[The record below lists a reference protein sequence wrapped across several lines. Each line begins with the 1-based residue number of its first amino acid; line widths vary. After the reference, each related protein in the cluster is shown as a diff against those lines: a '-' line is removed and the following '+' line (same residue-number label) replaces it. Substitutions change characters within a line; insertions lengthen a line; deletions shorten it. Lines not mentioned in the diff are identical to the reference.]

1 MDQFEYNHVLNSQSK
16 SEADLNSF
24 KDDNKTREVRE
35 KQTKKLQ
42 VLILLSPSSSSSLS
56 FSSSS
61 SNFLPLSSLSPL
73 PQIFSLS
80 PSPPSQITFAKQKGD
95 ILGLVVID
103 SGYGS
108 VIPSC
113 IVAHMNKTG
122 AAGRSNL
129 LNVGDQILSINGVSL
144 VGMPLRVAIEQIKV
158 SMSQ

>member
-24 KDDNKTREVRE
+24 KDDNKTKEVRE
-35 KQTKKLQ
+35 KQFKNFKYLFCF
-42 VLILLSPSSSSSLS
+42 LFSSSSFLS

-61 SNFLPLSSLSPL
+61 STFLPLSPL
-73 PQIFSLS
+73 P
-80 PSPPSQITFAKQKGD
+80 PPQITFAKQKGD

-158 SMSQ
+158 SMYQ

>member
-1 MDQFEYNHVLNSQSK
+1 MLS
-16 SEADLNSF
+16 
-24 KDDNKTREVRE
+24 
-35 KQTKKLQ
+35 
-42 VLILLSPSSSSSLS
+42 LLLPPPLCPSPL
-56 FSSSS
+56 
-61 SNFLPLSSLSPL
+61 LPQIFFLSPL
-73 PQIFSLS
+73 PQIFFLS
-80 PSPPSQITFAKQKGD
+80 PPSPPQITFAKQKGD
-95 ILGLVVID
+95 ILGLVVIE